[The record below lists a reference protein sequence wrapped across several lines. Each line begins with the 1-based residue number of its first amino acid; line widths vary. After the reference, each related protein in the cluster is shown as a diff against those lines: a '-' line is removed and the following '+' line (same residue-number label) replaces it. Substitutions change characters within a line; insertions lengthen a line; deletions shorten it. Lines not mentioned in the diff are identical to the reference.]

1 MAPTRGV
8 ESFTITNP
16 LKRVPANGKASQ
28 SSGAEIGDNHV
39 LQNNEEDED
48 PALRASIEKRKSMEV
63 LQSIEDHDIEELEE
77 LHRCIKTKR
86 LKAERALEL
95 RKKIE

>member
-1 MAPTRGV
+1 M
-8 ESFTITNP
+8 
-16 LKRVPANGKASQ
+16 
-28 SSGAEIGDNHV
+28 
-39 LQNNEEDED
+39 EE
-48 PALRASIEKRKSMEV
+48 

-77 LHRCIKTKR
+77 LHKCIKTKR